1 MALVGLGRSDW
12 CCRVKELWLWLVE
25 EGVTGAELEHVAGQ
39 FPKINSLNEFKEMK
53 ITISVK
59 IFI

>member
-1 MALVGLGRSDW
+1 M
-12 CCRVKELWLWLVE
+12 VE

-53 ITISVK
+53 YNYGLSHNYCLIGCNNLNELNRQ
-59 IFI
+59 